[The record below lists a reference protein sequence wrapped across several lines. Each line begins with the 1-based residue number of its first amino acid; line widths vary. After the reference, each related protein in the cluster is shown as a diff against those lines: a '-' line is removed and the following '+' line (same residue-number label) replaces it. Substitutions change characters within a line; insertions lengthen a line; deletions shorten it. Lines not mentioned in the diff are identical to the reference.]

1 MNTKSTNISFF
12 AIFLLVCIVANPLFA
27 SGKGKIVGVITDEKT
42 NAPLP
47 GTNILVLNTP
57 WGTAADADGY
67 YILLD
72 LPVGVYDLKTQMI
85 GYAPVIIKGVL
96 VQSDLT
102 TTQNM
107 SMNAAVLETE
117 EVIVEATRPLV
128 QLDQTSSR
136 RSLKSEELRYMA
148 VSSLEEAVAQTAGGV
163 EDAGGNLHIRGGRS
177 SEIVYLFDG
186 IPLNDPLT
194 GNPNDSDIPLFGVE
208 ETSII
213 TGGFGADYGN
223 AQSGIINVTSRSG
236 RNVFSGDVRLTSSNG
251 ISNAFTDE
259 DPQNYKGVEYALSG
273 PFVKDKVFSRLAG
286 ENTDH

>member
-136 RSLKSEELRYMA
+136 RSLKSEELRNMA
-148 VSSLEEAVAQTAGGV
+148 VSSSSFVAINNST
-163 EDAGGNLHIRGGRS
+163 DCKRPIIS
-177 SEIVYLFDG
+177 SLLTLR
-186 IPLNDPLT
+186 PLP
-194 GNPNDSDIPLFGVE
+194 
-208 ETSII
+208 
-213 TGGFGADYGN
+213 
-223 AQSGIINVTSRSG
+223 INWL
-236 RNVFSGDVRLTSSNG
+236 GD
-251 ISNAFTDE
+251 
-259 DPQNYKGVEYALSG
+259 ALS
-273 PFVKDKVFSRLAG
+273 LAA
-286 ENTDH
+286 